1 MQDIVADAAHWW
13 IGYKTWLINHI
24 GLTNDAMHV
33 HFAFLILIMTA
44 VLIRKRPDS
53 FLPWL
58 VVLLAELFNE
68 YADLTGNAPGE
79 GTIKASL
86 HDIYNTMFWPTMLL
100 LFGRWLFPRSKQE
113 AKPEENSGDLADE
126 AFHDSSKEPPPV

>member
-44 VLIRKRPDS
+44 VLIRKRPD
-53 FLPWL
+53 
-58 VVLLAELFNE
+58 E